1 MWSSAL
7 HARRHDS
14 RSRFCVQ
21 SNAYRAGGVP
31 TRLAESTN
39 LHSDNKVMIVIMD
52 GLRFDHGES
61 THPHALMKLVL
72 RAHGRVWLA
81 GCVCVCVCLFFVRW

>member
-1 MWSSAL
+1 
-7 HARRHDS
+7 
-14 RSRFCVQ
+14 
-21 SNAYRAGGVP
+21 
-31 TRLAESTN
+31 
-39 LHSDNKVMIVIMD
+39 MIVIMD

-81 GCVCVCVCLFFVRW
+81 GCVCVCVCVCVCMCVRL